1 MSSDEHDP
9 PAPSL
14 IDRRVQFAERLDT
27 VRNGRSFGQIE
38 LNADISSS
46 TANNLVDR
54 ERAKR
59 GVMPTKE
66 KVKQFLIGCRLTEE
80 ERKPLLAEY
89 DDLYP
94 SAPTVPAPRRET
106 AKLTALRR
114 VSDEA
119 VEEIA
124 FVLPQVP
131 GRTAGVRL
139 DDHLYV
145 ARQVEAGLVRDIQ
158 AQLDTATRGS
168 GARPRATAVLGE
180 PGHGKSC
187 LLWWL
192 HRRFSADADV
202 FLVPAAALH
211 SLQTA
216 GLFDGLQE
224 AASTRPVVLLLDTA
238 DALLHHRQ
246 DVPGFVHLLE
256 RLSELGIPTVLASR
270 VVEAAVLEQEYRGN
284 LSALLS
290 KHVLGPYTEQEW
302 PAAVD
307 AYAAI
312 YYRPPGTPGPRH
324 GGVAP
329 VDHLAVDAETVRS
342 DIAAAVARG
351 LPLSEVVIHPLAL
364 RVLFEVCAPNSPTT
378 EVDVADLHDRLWKN
392 RVVEN
397 RRAYADGP
405 DAAPAAATQNL
416 SQVAEELGLAMI
428 RIGTF
433 WIDHDDCVKLI
444 TRRLNESAEHIEADL
459 VELRRRDVIRMRAT
473 AEGTVVSFWHQT
485 MAEHAAGRA
494 LAAYGPAGLELL
506 AQRIT
511 AYPDD
516 LLLAEV
522 AGHAFR
528 RRTDPAVLGLDEG
541 TSHLAA
547 LLRHDDAFVRV
558 TGLRLYAQ
566 QRAAGAAVAGDA
578 HFALERADTW
588 EILQFLDVLGAVRRT
603 VDDTWPTD
611 LAVVWNRTVITE
623 RPRLLAT
630 LARLAHQQPGA
641 VHRFLRRHR
650 VLLDDDTPLDPTGLP
665 SGTELSLVLRR
676 LQHADPAAGQHRIEA
691 LWRAARANRDGGL
704 LRHLLDALH
713 DLLAAGHHELD
724 AYIAEVPGL
733 IGALG
738 QRDWTGGVE
747 QIIEAASGA
756 WSASSAARL
765 PPAPQDRTQIWA
777 SWVRVLDGGTLTPAD
792 RVRLR
797 GHALQLRGHPDD
809 DVRVAL
815 DTLLATHL
823 PASWDHLA
831 RYVLVPLLGP
841 GDAPGVQ
848 AARRYCA
855 THLTATTEPLIQA
868 LTQRTRHRLPCDVI
882 AACVPALASAAW
894 LEAPWPIVIT
904 ARAATGGHPAARAA
918 LDHWLHDPGDLR
930 DRVGADRAAQLRTE
944 VAKDVGTATDML
956 DWLLRDARRDGD
968 FSSIAD
974 LSQRG
979 GPVFRHHADALGAFA
994 AELIE
999 DVSVD
1004 CRAVGYQLL
1013 TALVMQRHGPAFVT
1027 PSWLVGQIATE
1038 QNHRVFR
1045 KLAALAEATLL
1056 RTRQPSPPEQLDPAV
1071 AALRARIDDG
1081 DRFLAQRR
1089 WSATGDREHVL
1100 AGADAHRLLIV
1111 LHAMFA
1117 PIGPVSWPQTSA
1129 ELHRLAF
1136 EPITAHRP
1144 PNDAPPAEWANRLAS
1159 LPQLACR
1166 LTDAGR
1172 VADALDLMD
1181 RAIGVIFNSDPNPR
1195 AKWKNG
1201 HANTWRPFL
1210 RKLVLSERDDLPARI
1225 HTLAARDEYL
1235 AQHLIEVGGQELVDI
1250 SEQLK
1255 QLRLSELSP
1264 SLSSYVRRTAVWA
1277 GRKGIGET
1285 WPDLYTLLH
1294 AIHNTGALDES
1305 P

>member
-1 MSSDEHDP
+1 MSSDEHDL

-14 IDRRVQFAERLDT
+14 IDRRVQFTQRL
-27 VRNGRSFGQIE
+27 NAAKKGRSFEQIAR
-38 LNADISSS
+38 NAKISKS
-46 TANNLVDR
+46 TAANLVNR
-54 ERAKR
+54 KRAER
-59 GVMPTKE
+59 GVVPTRDTVE
-66 KVKQFLIGCRLTEE
+66 QYLIGCRLTEE
-80 ERKPLLAEY
+80 ERKPLLAAY

-94 SAPTVPAPRRET
+94 SAPTVTTPTRET
-106 AKLTALRR
+106 AALAALRR

-119 VEEIA
+119 VQEIG

-145 ARQVEAGLVRDIQ
+145 PRQVQNAVVRDIQ
-158 AQLDTATRGS
+158 AQLDTVARGS
-168 GARPRATAVLGE
+168 EARPRATAVLGE

-202 FLVPAAALH
+202 FLVPAAALN
-211 SLQTA
+211 SLETA
-216 GLFDGLQE
+216 GLFDGLLE

-246 DVPGFVHLLE
+246 DVPGFVQLLE

-284 LSALLS
+284 LGALLS

-302 PAAVD
+302 SAAVD

-329 VDHLAVDAETVRS
+329 VDHLPVDAETVRRE
-342 DIAAAVARG
+342 IAAAVARG
-351 LPLSEVVIHPLAL
+351 LPLREVVIHPLSL
-364 RVLFEVCAPNSPTT
+364 RVLFEICAPNSPTT
-378 EVDVADLHDRLWKN
+378 EVDVADLHDRLWQN
-392 RVVEN
+392 RVVED
-397 RRAYADGP
+397 RRVYADGP
-405 DAAPAAATQNL
+405 EGAPAAAAQDL

-428 RIGTF
+428 RVGTF
-433 WIDHDDCVKLI
+433 WIAHDRCVELI
-444 TRRLNESAEHIEADL
+444 AARLRRPAQRVEADL

-473 AEGTVVSFWHQT
+473 GEGSVSFWHQT

-528 RRTDPAVLGLDEG
+528 PRTDAAVLGVDDG
-541 TSHLAA
+541 TGHLAA

-558 TGLRLYAQ
+558 TGLRLYARQ
-566 QRAAGAAVAGDA
+566 LAAGMAVACDA

-603 VDDTWPTD
+603 ADDTWPAD
-611 LAVVWNRTVITE
+611 LAVVWNRTVIAE
-623 RPRLLAT
+623 RPRLLTT
-630 LARLAHQQPGA
+630 LARLAHQQPDA
-641 VHRFLRRHR
+641 VRQFLRRHR
-650 VLLDDDTPLDPTGLP
+650 VVLDDDTPLDPAGVP
-665 SGTELSLVLRR
+665 SGRELSLVLRR
-676 LQHADPAAGQHRIEA
+676 LQHADPTAGQLRIET

-724 AYIAEVPGL
+724 AYIAEVPDL
-733 IGALG
+733 IGRLG
-738 QRDWTGGVE
+738 QRKWTGGFE

-765 PPAPQDRTQIWA
+765 PLAPQDRTQIWA
-777 SWVRVLDGGTLTPAD
+777 SWVRFLEGGTLAPAD
-792 RVRLR
+792 RARLR
-797 GHALQLRGHPDD
+797 GHALRLRGHPDD
-809 DVRVAL
+809 DVREAL
-815 DTLLATHL
+815 DTLLATQL

-841 GDAPGVQ
+841 GDARGAQ

-855 THLTATTEPLIQA
+855 THLTATAEPLIQA

-882 AACVPALASAAW
+882 AACVPALEPVAW
-894 LEAPWPIVIT
+894 LKAPWPIVIT

-918 LDHWLHDPGDLR
+918 LDQWLHDPGDLR
-930 DRVGADRAAQLRTE
+930 DQVGADRAAQLRTE

-956 DWLLRDARRDGD
+956 DWLLRDARRDGE

-974 LSQRG
+974 LAQRG
-979 GPVFRHHADALGAFA
+979 GPVFRDRADALGAFA

-999 DVSVD
+999 DASVD

-1013 TALVMQRHGPAFVT
+1013 TGLVMQRHGPAFVT

-1056 RTRQPSPPEQLDPAV
+1056 HTRQPSPPDQLNSAV

-1081 DRFLAQRR
+1081 DRFLAQGR

-1100 AGADAHRLLIV
+1100 AGADAHRLLVV

-1117 PIGPVSWPQTSA
+1117 PIGPVSWRQTSA

-1144 PNDAPPAEWANRLAS
+1144 PDDAPPAEWANRLAS

-1166 LTDAGR
+1166 LTDSGHI
-1172 VADALDLMD
+1172 ADALDLMD
-1181 RAIGVIFNSDPNPR
+1181 RAIAVIFNSDPNPR

-1201 HANTWRPFL
+1201 HANSWRPFL
-1210 RKLVLSERDDLPARI
+1210 RKLALSERDDLPARI

-1264 SLSSYVRRTAVWA
+1264 SMSSYVRRTAVWA
-1277 GRKGIGET
+1277 GRKGLGET
-1285 WPDLYTLLH
+1285 WPNLYALLH
-1294 AIHNTGALDES
+1294 AIDNTGW
-1305 P
+1305 